1 MCRVQGSHCPPSP
14 GGGKEDLYLTVTCHI
29 IMMITNNDDDNDDR
43 IMIIMMMMLLGSDH
57 LAGDTLVL
65 APVSRD
71 HAGTYTC
78 TGGGHRDTVT
88 VTVQCELEH
97 YSTVQYST
105 AR

>member
-1 MCRVQGSHCPPSP
+1 MIVQGSGEPLPSLSWRRE
-14 GGGKEDLYLTVTCHI
+14 GGPLPDGDMPHY
-29 IMMITNNDDDNDDR
+29 NDDDDDDDR

-78 TGGGHRDTVT
+78 TGGGHRDTLT
-88 VTVQCELEH
+88 VTVQCESL
-97 YSTVQYST
+97 Y
-105 AR
+105 